1 MAKELSEGQAWKHIV
16 DLFGDESVFHPEEVQ
31 KVDIIRTGSPSL
43 DSAITIGGWP
53 RGRLIQLAGKE
64 SSGKTFM
71 AMMAMARWQS
81 LDPENCVAFLDAEYT
96 YDPVWAKTLG
106 IDNDRVF
113 LVKSNAAGDIF
124 TGLVGKVKKNK
135 QTGKVTKIP
144 GLLDMIERGMTI
156 THKVD
161 GRTITL
167 NLAKMGVIVL
177 DSIAA
182 METPTE
188 SASDVGKQNIALM
201 ARFLSTELKKLRPLI
216 AKANVA
222 MIAINQV
229 RVNVGQ
235 MFGNPEGTSGGR
247 ALKHACSLMIEVAP
261 ISGADNVLIDEQ
273 GNKIGHKVRA
283 KISKNKLGPP
293 ARRAEFFNN
302 FTSGVV
308 NTGEELLDLGV
319 AWGMIVRPNNRS
331 YIINDETL
339 TSRAMAIEYVEEN
352 ATEIEQSIRSIYL
365 NQGKVDDSAIQEPV
379 EETVLNNP
387 FMDE

>member
-1 MAKELSEGQAWKHIV
+1 MAKELSEGQAWKHV
-16 DLFGDESVFHPEEVQ
+16 AELFGDEAVFHPEEVQ
-31 KVDIIRTGSPSL
+31 KVDTIRTGSPSL

-71 AMMAMARWQS
+71 AMMAIATWQAR
-81 LDPENCVAFLDAEYT
+81 DPENCAAFLDAEYT
-96 YDPVWAKTLG
+96 YDPVWAKSLG

-113 LVKSNAAGDIF
+113 LVKSNAAGQIF

-135 QTGKVTKIP
+135 QTGKTTKIP
-144 GLLDMIERGMTI
+144 GLLDMAAQGLFI

-161 GRTITL
+161 GRDIRL
-167 NLAKMGVIVL
+167 NLGKLGIIVL

-182 METPTE
+182 METPAESE
-188 SASDVGKQNIALM
+188 SAVGKQNIALM
-201 ARFLSTELKKLRPLI
+201 ARFLSVELKKLTPLL

-229 RVNVGQ
+229 RINVGQ

-261 ISGADNVLIDEQ
+261 IGGADNILFDEQ
-273 GNKIGHKVRA
+273 DNKVGHKVRA
-283 KISKNKLGPP
+283 KVSKNKLGPP
-293 ARRAEFFNN
+293 MRRAEFFND

-308 NTGEELLDLGV
+308 NTAEELLDLGV
-319 AWGMIVRPNNRS
+319 SWGLVTRPNNRT
-331 YIINDETL
+331 YVINDEPL
-339 TSRAMAIEYVEEN
+339 TSRAIAIEYIENNSKSIEE
-352 ATEIEQSIRSIYL
+352 SIRSIYL
-365 NQGKVDDSAIQEPV
+365 DSGKVTDSVIEEEI
-379 EETVLNNP
+379 EETILNNP